1 MGPLAHTI
9 ASESRTGDVAAASR
23 IAYLM
28 TEMGC
33 GGAEMQVLALAREM
47 RRRDHEVVVL
57 ALQDEEL

>member
-1 MGPLAHTI
+1 
-9 ASESRTGDVAAASR
+9 
-23 IAYLM
+23 M

-57 ALQDEEL
+57 ALQDEPRTLLPKFAEFRNSVPLPRPKQTL

>member
-1 MGPLAHTI
+1 
-9 ASESRTGDVAAASR
+9 
-23 IAYLM
+23 M

-57 ALQDEEL
+57 ALQDERHAIAEVCRVRKSVPLPRPKQTL